1 MRPLQRNRMRK
12 LVIAALPA
20 LAVTAAIG
28 TATGQQPGLST
39 ARGVYSQAQAAEGA
53 ALYKGVCASCHG
65 ESLAGTFE
73 VPGLTGTF
81 VARWSNG
88 SVGTLFD
95 YVSNAMPQMA
105 PGSLGAEDNA
115 KIVAY
120 LLQANGMPAGTK
132 PLPSDA
138 AALKAI
144 AFEPVKRIN

>member
-1 MRPLQRNRMRK
+1 MMRLRM
-12 LVIAALPA
+12 LTVPA
-20 LAVTAAIG
+20 LALIASLGAADG
-28 TATGQQPGLST
+28 EQPGAST
-39 ARGVYSQAQAAEGA
+39 ARGAYTAAQATEGA
-53 ALYKGVCASCHG
+53 TLYKGACAMCHG

-73 VPGLTGTF
+73 VPPLTGLF

-88 SVGTLFD
+88 SVGALFD

-105 PGSLGAEDNA
+105 PGSLSPDDNA

-132 PLPSDA
+132 PLSTDA

-144 AFEPVKRIN
+144 AFEPVKH